1 MVLPVQTG
9 RIFFWHISCFMGANS
24 TLCMKK
30 LLITFLLLAGFQ
42 SFTTA
47 QETAP
52 GHPDKNFKFQF
63 PGTNLHGLTQ
73 LSQPDRDSML
83 LAFAKF
89 DPAQISFSGTGISE
103 SLQKQFRSVLLDM
116 MEVVKNVI
124 KDPATISDM
133 EKKMHALSRKMEGL
147 QDDMDYEMDLVE
159 LKNEYEEDVKQR
171 TKEYQ
176 DGKYETKKEKK
187 VAKRELDQELRDRKH
202 EFEEDRIR
210 LRKER

>member
-1 MVLPVQTG
+1 
-9 RIFFWHISCFMGANS
+9 
-24 TLCMKK
+24 MKK
-30 LLITFLLLAGFQ
+30 LLITFLLLAVFQ
-42 SFTTA
+42 SYTTA

-52 GHPDKNFKFQF
+52 THPDKDFKFQF
-63 PGTNLHGLTQ
+63 PGTNLNGLAL
-73 LSQPDRDSML
+73 LSQPQRDSML
-83 LAFAKF
+83 LAFVKF

-124 KDPATISDM
+124 KDPATVSDM
-133 EKKMHALSRKMEGL
+133 DKKMNILSRKMEGL
-147 QDDMDYEMDLVE
+147 QEDMEYETNLVE
-159 LKNEYEEDVKQR
+159 LKKEYENDVKQR
-171 TKEYQ
+171 TKEYE
-176 DGKYETKKEKK
+176 DGKYETKKDKK